1 MRYPYTQFGH
11 QSTFEKSER
20 STASV
25 ALTIKSNQSFKRF
38 KVNQVDWSPR
48 SALQNF
54 KVLNVSKLTKST
66 GHPGRSCKIPYS
78 STFEKSERST
88 ASVALTIKSET
99 ASVALKNF
107 KVLKRFEVTPHKPS
121 RLAAPVGLAKP
132 HTVVQS
138 ERPTALMFKI
148 HQTLTKYI
156 RAIRATNRPDRPEIN
171 QPPHSPKIP
180 RNQVDWSPRSAP
192 QHPTTTVSDQSN
204 RLH

>member
-25 ALTIKSNQSFKRF
+25 TLTIKSNQK
-38 KVNQVDWSPR
+38 
-48 SALQNF
+48 NF

-88 ASVALTIKSET
+88 ASVALTIKSNQKFQ
-99 ASVALKNF
+99 SF
-107 KVLKRFEVTPHKPS
+107 KKRFEVTPHKPS
-121 RLAAPVGLAKP
+121 RLVAPVGLAKP

-156 RAIRATNRPDRPEIN
+156 RAIRATNRPDHPEIN
-171 QPPHSPKIP
+171 QPPHSPKIS
-180 RNQVDWSPRSAP
+180 RNQVDWSPQSAP